1 MSETGCMA
9 QDTQSTSVRGYYR
22 TDPRTGK
29 RGFVPQHSR
38 SYQPTTLK
46 SRASSA
52 LKTVCAHPRGSLTI
66 AGIATLAVGCLA
78 AAPVVAVAGA
88 GVAAVGSQRGARRA
102 WSGFVHPM
110 VADIASTM
118 RKPDPERER
127 RELRK
132 GIDSMLAGFEAKPS
146 ADLTIEELDAAEE
159 LRAIRHHMDLEDID
173 REFEEQ
179 LRRAAGQRTPEQRQ
193 KISASAGR
201 RKHALEL
208 RFPSIDFKGAGQKL
222 WGDGFRD
229 LNRLA
234 SAPLLPSPE
243 KLPPVIHGEA
253 LASWGVCD
261 LIETIFD
268 GVGEMTRPSD
278 SADITARF

>member
-1 MSETGCMA
+1 MA
-9 QDTQSTSVRGYYR
+9 HDTQSTSVRGYYR

-38 SYQPTTLK
+38 SYQSATLK
-46 SRASSA
+46 DHAGSA
-52 LKTVCAHPRGSLTI
+52 LRTVREHPRGSLTI
-66 AGIATLAVGCLA
+66 AGIATLAVGSLA
-78 AAPVVAVAGA
+78 AAPVVAVAGV
-88 GVAAVGSQRGARRA
+88 GVAAVGSQRGARRV
-102 WSGFVHPM
+102 WSGLVHPM
-110 VADIASTM
+110 LADIASTM

-127 RELRK
+127 RGLRK
-132 GIDSMLAGFEAKPS
+132 EIDSMLAELEARPD
-146 ADLTIEELDAAEE
+146 ADLTIEDIDAAEE
-159 LRAIRHHMDLEDID
+159 LRAIRHHMDLEDIH

-179 LRRAAGQRTPEQRQ
+179 LRRAAGQRTPEQRL
-193 KISASAGR
+193 KISASARR
-201 RKHALEL
+201 RKRALQL
-208 RFPSIDFKGAGQKL
+208 RFPSIDFKGEWRKL
-222 WGDGFRD
+222 WGNGFRD
-229 LNRLA
+229 LDRLA

-243 KLPPVIHGEA
+243 KLPSVIHGEA